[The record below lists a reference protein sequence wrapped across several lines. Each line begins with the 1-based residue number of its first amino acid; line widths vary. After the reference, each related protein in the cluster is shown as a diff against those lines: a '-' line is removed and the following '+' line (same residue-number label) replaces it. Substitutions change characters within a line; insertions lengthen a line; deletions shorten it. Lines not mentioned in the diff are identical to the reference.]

1 MEETFRWYGPDDP
14 VSLDDIKQ
22 VKRSIQSDPL
32 GRRKFS
38 IDLSLTCCVGLQ
50 VCARPQP
57 FCTKGH
63 SLAYQLVSPS
73 CNLSKGFFGAAW
85 ATDGNT
91 RWHYTG
97 HVFLATTN
105 S

>member
-38 IDLSLTCCVGLQ
+38 IDLSLTCRFAG
-50 VCARPQP
+50 
-57 FCTKGH
+57 
-63 SLAYQLVSPS
+63 
-73 CNLSKGFFGAAW
+73 LSK
-85 ATDGNT
+85 
-91 RWHYTG
+91 
-97 HVFLATTN
+97 ATTILH
-105 S
+105 